1 MVRNFMATKSDV
13 EFKRQRKEEKN
24 ITWQTYLQ
32 GKDDTY
38 CRWVSKTCN
47 GAGLSSDREYEQL
60 ARL

>member
-1 MVRNFMATKSDV
+1 MAAKSDV

-38 CRWVSKTCN
+38 CRRVSKTSN
-47 GAGLSSDREYEQL
+47 GVGLSSAREYEQL